1 MRLRRPKEGCLKA
14 ASQQSSEQ
22 ACPKLHGDHGS
33 WQMMQPGHKLIL
45 GLSAAVKT
53 LPPWSWKALLDGR
66 CTLGCAAYL
75 TASSSS
81 DQGKGQAEHHQHQHQ
96 QQSQRGKAR
105 RGKAPLDQT
114 EREAF
119 PTRDKTDF
127 VKAVPGSPSWIW
139 PWDIGSRA

>member
-1 MRLRRPKEGCLKA
+1 MTITTTTTAHNDGQGYDCDDQKRAARKPLASKA
-14 ASQQSSEQ
+14 ASKH
-22 ACPKLHGDHGS
+22 AP
-33 WQMMQPGHKLIL
+33 M
-45 GLSAAVKT
+45 KT
-53 LPPWSWKALLDGR
+53 LPPWSWKALLDGH

-96 QQSQRGKAR
+96 QQNQRGKAR
-105 RGKAPLDQT
+105 QGKAPLDQT

-119 PTRDKTDF
+119 PTLDKTDF
-127 VKAVPGSPSWIW
+127 VKAAPGSPSWIW

>member
-1 MRLRRPKEGCLKA
+1 MPWTLVQLQHRTPETPGR
-14 ASQQSSEQ
+14 QQTSYEQPNQAIQATSSYL
-22 ACPKLHGDHGS
+22 ACP
-33 WQMMQPGHKLIL
+33 P
-45 GLSAAVKT
+45 AVKT
-53 LPPWSWKALLDGR
+53 LPPWSWKALLDGH

-96 QQSQRGKAR
+96 QQNQRGKAR
-105 RGKAPLDQT
+105 QGKAPLDQT

-119 PTRDKTDF
+119 PTLDKTDF